1 MLTNMAVSNAKPRAV
16 AYKMADGKGL
26 YLYILKSGG
35 KSWRYD
41 YKIKNLSTDKVKNGT
56 MVYGLYPDIG
66 LAEARELHAKAH
78 KLVSQGIDP
87 HEHKKEKKR
96 KQWQERELKFAD
108 VAAEWLEKRK
118 SEVKP
123 ETYNG
128 IVKRLEKDVLPEIGQ
143 IPMVDL
149 NAQDILQMLKR
160 VENRGAVD
168 MVKRLRQHCSQI
180 LRYGVAIGKAERDY
194 TLDIREALATKKT
207 KHHPALEPH
216 EISEFLHA
224 LERNEAR
231 LYPQTRLAVE
241 MLMLTLVRP
250 IELVSAEWKDI
261 DFESKRWLIPAE
273 KMKMGYD
280 HLVPLSRQVLEI
292 LYKMRIENGK
302 RQYVFVK
309 NTNPREHMHRD
320 TLSKAVRSLGFT
332 GRHTAHGFRAM
343 ARTAIRE
350 KLNVDSEI
358 IERQLAH
365 KPNGSLGSAYD
376 RTKFIDQR
384 IPMMQDWADYLD
396 ECGQH
401 NTVIVGKFG
410 KTA

>member
-1 MLTNMAVSNAKPRAV
+1 MLTNMAVSNAKLRSL

-26 YLYILKSGG
+26 YFFILKSGG

-41 YKIKNLSTDKVKNGT
+41 YRIKNHNTQKFKNGT
-56 MVYGLYPDIG
+56 LVYGLYPDLS
-66 LAEARELHAKAH
+66 LAEARELHAAAH

-108 VAAEWLEKRK
+108 VAHEWLEKRK
-118 SEVKP
+118 SEIKA

-128 IVKRLEKDVLPEIGQ
+128 IVKRLEKDVLPEIGH

-180 LRYGVAIGKAERDY
+180 LKYGVAIGKAERDF
-194 TLDIREALATKKT
+194 TTDIREALATRKT
-207 KHHPALEPH
+207 QHQPALEPH
-216 EISEFLHA
+216 EIPEFLQA

-231 LYPQTRLAVE
+231 LYTQTRLALE

-250 IELVSAEWKDI
+250 IELASAEWDHI

-273 KMKMGYD
+273 KMKMGSD
-280 HLVPLSRQVLEI
+280 HVVPLSNQVLEI
-292 LYKMRIENGK
+292 LQKMRIKNGK
-302 RQYVFVK
+302 RHYVFVK
-309 NTNPREHMHRD
+309 ATNPREHMHRD

-350 KLNVDSEI
+350 KLNYDSEI

-384 IPMMQDWADYLD
+384 TAMMQDWADYLD
-396 ECGQH
+396 NVAQDR
-401 NTVIVGKFG
+401 TVIVGRFG
-410 KTA
+410 KTG

>member
-1 MLTNMAVSNAKPRAV
+1 MLTNMAVTNAKPRSV
-16 AYKMADGKGL
+16 AYKMADSRGL
-26 YLYILKSGG
+26 YLYVLKSGG
-35 KSWRYD
+35 KSWRFD
-41 YKIKNLSTDKVKNGT
+41 YKIKNLHTDKFKNGT
-56 MVYGLYPDIG
+56 IVYGLFPDIS
-66 LAEARELHAKAH
+66 LAEARELHVQAH

-96 KQWQERELKFAD
+96 KHWQERELKFAD
-108 VAAEWLEKRK
+108 IANEWLEKRK
-118 SEVKP
+118 AEIKP
-123 ETYNG
+123 ETYSG
-128 IVKRLEKDVLPEIGQ
+128 IVKRLDKDVLPEIGH
-143 IPMVDL
+143 IPMVDM

-160 VENRGAVD
+160 VESRGAVD

-180 LRYGVAIGKAERDY
+180 LRYGVAIGKAERDF
-194 TLDIREALATKKT
+194 TMDIRDALATRKT
-207 KHHPALEPH
+207 KHQPALEPH
-216 EISEFLHA
+216 EIPEFLKA

-231 LYPQTRLAVE
+231 LYPQTRLALE

-250 IELVSAEWKDI
+250 IELVSAEWDDI
-261 DFESKRWLIPAE
+261 DIESKRWLIPAE

-280 HLVPLSRQVLEI
+280 HVVPLSRQVIDI
-292 LYKMRIENGK
+292 LQKMRIENGK

-309 NTNPREHMHRD
+309 VTNPREHMHRD

-350 KLNVDSEI
+350 KLNYDSEV

-376 RTKFIDQR
+376 RTKFIDKR
-384 IPMMQDWADYLD
+384 IPMMQDWANYLD
-396 ECGQH
+396 NMAQDR
-401 NTVIVGKFG
+401 TVIIGKFG
-410 KTA
+410 KAG

>member
-1 MLTNMAVSNAKPRAV
+1 MAVTNAKTRSV
-16 AYKMADGKGL
+16 AYKMSDSKGL
-26 YLYILKSGG
+26 YLKVLKSGG

-41 YKIKNLSTDKVKNGT
+41 FKIKNHNTQAYKNGT
-56 MVYGLYPDIG
+56 IVYGLYPDVG

-87 HEHKKEKKR
+87 NQDKKEKKR
-96 KQWQERELKFAD
+96 KHWQQRELKFED
-108 VAAEWLEKRK
+108 VAGEWLEKIK

-123 ETYNG
+123 MTYSG
-128 IVKRLEKDVLPEIGQ
+128 IVKRLEKDVLPEIGH

-160 VENRGAVD
+160 VESRGAFD

-180 LRYGVAIGKAERDY
+180 LRYGLAIGKAERDF
-194 TLDIREALATKKT
+194 TVDIRDALATKKT

-216 EISEFLHA
+216 EISQFLQA

-231 LYPQTRLAVE
+231 LYPQTRLALE

-250 IELVSAEWKDI
+250 IELVSAEWDHI
-261 DFESKRWLIPAE
+261 DFESKLWLIPAE
-273 KMKMGYD
+273 KMKMDYD
-280 HLVPLSRQVLEI
+280 HVVPLSNQVLAI
-292 LYKMRIENGK
+292 LQKMRIENGK

-309 NTNPREHMHRD
+309 VTNPREHMHRD
-320 TLSKAVRSLGFT
+320 TLSKAVRSLGFK

-384 IPMMQDWADYLD
+384 IPMMQSWADYLD
-396 ECGQH
+396 EIRQDR
-401 NTVIVGKFG
+401 TVIVGKFG
-410 KTA
+410 

>member
-1 MLTNMAVSNAKPRAV
+1 MKLTNMAVSNAKPRTV
-16 AYKMADGKGL
+16 DYRMTDGKGL
-26 YLYILKSGG
+26 YLKVLKSGG

-41 YKIKNLSTDKVKNGT
+41 FRLIFPDGTAKNGT
-56 MVYGLYPDIG
+56 TYIGLYPDVS
-66 LAEARELHAKAH
+66 LAEARLLHAEAH
-78 KLVSQGIDP
+78 KLVAQGIDP
-87 HEHKKEKKR
+87 NHHKKEKQR
-96 KQWQERELKFAD
+96 KHWQERELKFSD
-108 VAAEWLEKRK
+108 VANEWLEKRK
-118 SEVKP
+118 AEIKP
-123 ETYNG
+123 ETYHG
-128 IVKRLEKDVLPEIGQ
+128 IVKRLEKDVLPEIGH

-180 LRYGVAIGKAERDY
+180 LRYGVAIGKAERDF
-194 TLDIREALATKKT
+194 TVDIRDALATRKT
-207 KHHPALEPH
+207 KHQPALEPH
-216 EISEFLHA
+216 EIPEFLHA

-250 IELVSAEWKDI
+250 IELASAEWKDI

-292 LYKMRIENGK
+292 LQKMRIENGK
-302 RQYVFVK
+302 RQYVFINSK
-309 NTNPREHMHRD
+309 DPREHMHRD

-350 KLNVDSEI
+350 KLNIDSEI

-365 KPNGSLGSAYD
+365 KPSGSLGSAYD

-396 ECGQH
+396 AIAKGG
-401 NTVIVGKFG
+401 NVIEGNFQRI
-410 KTA
+410 A

>member
-1 MLTNMAVSNAKPRAV
+1 MLTNMAVTNAKSKSV
-16 AYKMADGKGL
+16 TYKMADGKGL
-26 YLYILKSGG
+26 YLKVLKTGG

-41 YKIKNLSTDKVKNGT
+41 YKIKNHNTQAYKNGT
-56 MVYGLYPDIG
+56 IVYGLYPDVG

-78 KLVSQGIDP
+78 RLVSQGIDP
-87 HEHKKEKKR
+87 NEDKKDKKR
-96 KQWQERELKFAD
+96 KHWQERELKFAD
-108 VAAEWLEKRK
+108 VANEWLEKRK
-118 SEVKP
+118 SEIKLQ
-123 ETYNG
+123 TYSG

-160 VENRGAVD
+160 VESRGAVD

-180 LRYGVAIGKAERDY
+180 LKYGVAIGKAERDF
-194 TLDIREALATKKT
+194 TLDISDALATQKT

-216 EISEFLHA
+216 EIPEFLRA

-231 LYPQTRLAVE
+231 LYPQTRLALE
-241 MLMLTLVRP
+241 MLMLTFVRP
-250 IELVSAEWKDI
+250 IELASAEWGHI
-261 DFESKRWLIPAE
+261 DFKSKRWVIPAE
-273 KMKMGYD
+273 KMKMGFD
-280 HLVPLSRQVLEI
+280 HVVPLSDRVLEI
-292 LYKMRIENGK
+292 LQKMRIENGK
-302 RQYVFVK
+302 RQYVFAK
-309 NTNPREHMHRD
+309 ITNPRDHMHRD

-350 KLNVDSEI
+350 KLHVDSEI

-365 KPNGSLGSAYD
+365 SPSGSLGSAYD

-396 ECGQH
+396 EIAQSG
-401 NTVIVGKFG
+401 TVIVGEFG
-410 KTA
+410 KTG

>member
-1 MLTNMAVSNAKPRAV
+1 MLTNMAVTNAKTRSV
-16 AYKMADGKGL
+16 AYKMSDSKGL
-26 YLYILKSGG
+26 YLKVLKSGG

-41 YKIKNLSTDKVKNGT
+41 FKIKNHNTQAYKNGT
-56 MVYGLYPDIG
+56 IVYGLYPDVG

-87 HEHKKEKKR
+87 NQDKKEKKR
-96 KQWQERELKFAD
+96 KHWQQRELKFED
-108 VAAEWLEKRK
+108 VAGEWLEKIK

-123 ETYNG
+123 MTYSG
-128 IVKRLEKDVLPEIGQ
+128 IVKRLEKDVLPEIGH

-160 VENRGAVD
+160 VESRGAFD

-180 LRYGVAIGKAERDY
+180 LRYGLAIGKAERDF
-194 TLDIREALATKKT
+194 TVDIRDALATKKT

-216 EISEFLHA
+216 EISQFLQA

-231 LYPQTRLAVE
+231 LYPQTRLALE

-250 IELVSAEWKDI
+250 IELVSAEWDHI
-261 DFESKRWLIPAE
+261 DFESKLWLIPAE
-273 KMKMGYD
+273 KMKMDYD
-280 HLVPLSRQVLEI
+280 HVVPLSNQVLAI
-292 LYKMRIENGK
+292 LQKMRIENGK

-309 NTNPREHMHRD
+309 VTNPREHMHRD
-320 TLSKAVRSLGFT
+320 TLSKAVRSLGFK

-384 IPMMQDWADYLD
+384 IPMMQSWADYLD
-396 ECGQH
+396 EIRQDR
-401 NTVIVGKFG
+401 TVIVGKFG
-410 KTA
+410 